1 MAKNQT
7 ILTHMSFKGGS
18 SKTCLNLNFVQQFCF
33 NYPDKKVLF
42 IDADP
47 QSNAS
52 VFLLGEDVIQS
63 DVYTKM
69 LYNQMFIQLKMG

>member
-18 SKTCLNLNFVQQFCF
+18 SKTCLNLNFTHQFCT
-33 NYPDKKVLF
+33 NSPDKKVLF
-42 IDADP
+42 IYADS

-52 VFLLGEDVIQS
+52 VFLLGEEVIQS
-63 DVYTKM
+63 DIYTNK
-69 LYNQMFIQLKMG
+69 